1 MVRHAFV
8 SLGVVAG
15 LLLFGLAAQGGLA
28 RNAAGQATVVSS
40 GSGTL
45 QGTFSF
51 DFDTGVQTSAGADV
65 FWRQQTSVERRLE
78 PQNGAQ
84 LVNLGVVNFD
94 TLAPEG
100 LQGLA
105 YSSSPINGNNDSSN
119 QLVTGDVF
127 AVRTSSGNL
136 AKVKVV
142 LYGYNLSIQWVT
154 YKGYKLDI
162 QKAGTGKGT
171 VKSSPGGIDCG
182 SKCTAY
188 FLAGGNVGI
197 TVALDEGSSFD
208 GFDFSCT
215 GTGSCSIL
223 MNNNRSLKVTFGI
236 VQVKLTVTKSG
247 DGTVTGAPAGIA
259 CGPTC
264 SADYPWGTPVTLT
277 AAPASGT
284 SFLGWGDACSGGD
297 PACAVTLKAP
307 TSVSATFGAFSV
319 SKAALEVKWK
329 QSRSGG
335 SLVVDGSTS
344 HGASLLVTLKPGSE
358 ASKAV
363 LIRRKVLKAGA
374 FKLSLPVPNRLRPGR
389 YVLIVEPTIQGILLP
404 PQMRTLKLVPPREGV
419 VATAYISTTQGGKP
433 VKSVPKGTKKLYA
446 YFKFATGGKSKLA
459 LTVEWY
465 GPKGTLVGGTK
476 KPRKPVVETFIAY
489 KPGLFKGTWGCILRA
504 GGVIVEDVFVRVS

>member
-1 MVRHAFV
+1 MHRAIVL
-8 SLGVVAG
+8 LGLGAS
-15 LLLFGLAAQGGLA
+15 LLLLGFSAQSGLA
-28 RNAAGQATVVSS
+28 RHAASQATIVWS

-51 DFDTGVQTSAGADV
+51 DFDGGGQTSSGADV
-65 FWRQQTSVERRLE
+65 FWRQQTSVERKLE

-94 TLAPEG
+94 GLAPES

-105 YSSSPINGNNDSSN
+105 YSSSSINGNNDSSN

-142 LYGYNLSIQWVT
+142 LYGYNLSLQWVT

-162 QKAGTGKGT
+162 QKAGSGKGT

-197 TVALDEGSSFD
+197 TVAPAEGSSFD
-208 GFDFSCT
+208 GFDFSCS

-223 MNNNRSLKVTFGI
+223 MNNNRSLKVTFGV

-247 DGTVTGAPAGIA
+247 NGTVTGSPAGIA
-259 CGPTC
+259 CVATC
-264 SADYPWGTPVTLT
+264 VADYPWGTSVTLT
-277 AAPASGT
+277 AAAASGT

-297 PACAVTLKAP
+297 PTCTITLKAP
-307 TSVSATFGAFSV
+307 ASVSATFGALSV
-319 SKAALEVKWK
+319 TKAALEVKWK
-329 QSRSGG
+329 QSRSEGRVIVG
-335 SLVVDGSTS
+335 GSTS
-344 HGASLLVTLKPGSE
+344 HDASLLVTLKPGSE

-363 LIRRKVLKAGA
+363 LIRRKAVKAGG
-374 FKLSLPVPNRLRPGR
+374 FNVSLPVPDRLRPGR
-389 YVLIVEPTIQGILLP
+389 YVLIVEPTLQGIALP
-404 PQMRTLKLVPPREGV
+404 AQKSTLKLAPPKEGV
-419 VATAYISTTQGGKP
+419 VATAYISTTRGGKP

-446 YFKFATGGKSKLA
+446 YFKYATGGMSKLP

-465 GPKGTLVGGTK
+465 GPKGTLVGATK

-489 KPGLFKGTWGCILRA
+489 GPGLFKGTWGCILRA
-504 GGVIVEDVFVRVS
+504 GGVIVEDVFIRVS